1 MVQFEPSD
9 GAKHDLAPVTYLP
22 GASPGMKRRS
32 PLEGRGDATQIVVAA
47 QPTDSEATAGEP
59 MAGADEFDS
68 AEERERAEKLLLS
81 RLRSRSLSEAE
92 AFSILEATDIDPQ
105 EASDIVAHFSEL
117 KYIDDHKLADQ
128 IIHSHHQRK
137 GLGRTGVEAEMR
149 RRRIHQFVI
158 IEKLEELPDDE
169 AERAIDLAVKRVAQL
184 SRFDDETADR
194 RLTGFLMRKGYT
206 SSAVRAAVKTALATR
221 TGSSGSGVRFR

>member
-1 MVQFEPSD
+1 
-9 GAKHDLAPVTYLP
+9 
-22 GASPGMKRRS
+22 
-32 PLEGRGDATQIVVAA
+32 
-47 QPTDSEATAGEP
+47 

>member
-1 MVQFEPSD
+1 MVHFEPSD
-9 GAKHDLAPVTYLP
+9 AANERHDLAPVTYLP
-22 GASPGMKRRS
+22 GVSPGMKRRS
-32 PLEGRGDATQIVVAA
+32 PLEGRAEPTSVVVSAPGDA
-47 QPTDSEATAGEP
+47 
-59 MAGADEFDS
+59 FDP

-92 AFSILEATDIDPQ
+92 AFSILEATDIDAQ
-105 EASDIVAHFSEL
+105 EASDIVAHFTEL
-117 KYIDDHKLADQ
+117 NYLDDHKLADQ

-158 IEKLEELPDDE
+158 MEKLEELPDDE

-194 RLTGFLMRKGYT
+194 RLTGFLMRKGYA
-206 SSAVRAAVKTALATR
+206 SAAVRVAVKTALATR